1 MIFSIIVT
9 IDLLSYAYNSNDALD
24 YIFLILLYVMGFG
37 VIVCYLVLYRKFI
50 KLMRSFPDLRRQ
62 VHPFFVF
69 MIAILSIKFMLIG
82 VWEFDSKINTV
93 QADRAVFLTNIGIE
107 ILFNILLIYYQVTC
121 NKRQALIDGH
131 NQTIP
136 TPSEKRKSI

>member
-1 MIFSIIVT
+1 VT
-9 IDLLSYAYNSNDALD
+9 IDLLSYAYNSNDELD
-24 YIFLILLYVMGFG
+24 YIFLILLYIMGFG

-93 QADRAVFLTNIGIE
+93 
-107 ILFNILLIYYQVTC
+107 
-121 NKRQALIDGH
+121 
-131 NQTIP
+131 
-136 TPSEKRKSI
+136 

>member
-1 MIFSIIVT
+1 
-9 IDLLSYAYNSNDALD
+9 
-24 YIFLILLYVMGFG
+24 
-37 VIVCYLVLYRKFI
+37 
-50 KLMRSFPDLRRQ
+50 MRSFPDLRRQ

-121 NKRQALIDGH
+121 NKRQALIDGQ

>member
-1 MIFSIIVT
+1 
-9 IDLLSYAYNSNDALD
+9 
-24 YIFLILLYVMGFG
+24 
-37 VIVCYLVLYRKFI
+37 
-50 KLMRSFPDLRRQ
+50 MRSFPDLRRQ

-121 NKRQALIDGH
+121 NKTQALIDGH